1 MATSLT
7 RATSVPWPSKQA
19 WAKFLITSTDLL
31 RKTTKVINEIT
42 CTLSY
47 RYHLRLEGARD
58 VNFNRNNLIN
68 FILYLPT
75 NNESLIWFKL
85 VNVLMETTIFNSH
98 REAFVISRWYPLHK
112 RCCFFKKIILD
123 SLTQRW
129 LFEPSLI
136 ETDPGVPERNS
147 FKNHKCILDCFLIFS
162 SWKGEHIWL
171 LLHLYKL

>member
-7 RATSVPWPSKQA
+7 RATSVPNCNCKQA

-31 RKTTKVINEIT
+31 RKTTKDINEIT
-42 CTLSY
+42 LY
-47 RYHLRLEGARD
+47 YLYHLRLEGARD
-58 VNFNRNNLIN
+58 VNFNRTNLIN

-85 VNVLMETTIFNSH
+85 VNVLMETTVFNSH
-98 REAFVISRWYPLHK
+98 REAFVISRWCPLHK
-112 RCCFFKKIILD
+112 RCCFLKKIILD
-123 SLTQRW
+123 SLTQRC

-136 ETDPGVPERNS
+136 ETDPGVPERNA
-147 FKNHKCILDCFLIFS
+147 FKNHKCILDCFLIIS

>member
-7 RATSVPWPSKQA
+7 RATSVPSKQA

-58 VNFNRNNLIN
+58 VNFNRTNLIN

-85 VNVLMETTIFNSH
+85 VNVLLETTIFDSH
-98 REAFVISRWYPLHK
+98 WEAFVISRWYPLQK
-112 RCCFFKKIILD
+112 NVDLEKKQTWI
-123 SLTQRW
+123 
-129 LFEPSLI
+129 PSQK
-136 ETDPGVPERNS
+136 DA
-147 FKNHKCILDCFLIFS
+147 C
-162 SWKGEHIWL
+162 
-171 LLHLYKL
+171 LYQV